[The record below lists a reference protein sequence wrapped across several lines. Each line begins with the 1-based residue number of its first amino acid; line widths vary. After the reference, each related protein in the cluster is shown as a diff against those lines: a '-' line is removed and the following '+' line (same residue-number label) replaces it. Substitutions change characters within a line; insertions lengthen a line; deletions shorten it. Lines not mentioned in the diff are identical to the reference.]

1 MKTLPLDK
9 PIKNFKGE
17 PILLNNIPST
27 LKDIYLHYLGAYTSK
42 DGKSVINAYKLGIA
56 ISNCKEPKIELENA
70 DFLILKEATQTPQ
83 HGALVMGQL
92 YETLEEVE
100 KEKEGKKTK

>member
-9 PIKNFKGE
+9 PIKDFKGE
-17 PILLNNIPST
+17 PILLNNVPST
-27 LKDIYLHYLGAYTSK
+27 LKDIYLHYLGSYSSK

-56 ISNCKEPKIELENA
+56 ISNCKEPNYEIENA
-70 DFLILKEATQTPQ
+70 DFLILKEATQTSQ

-92 YETLEEVE
+92 YEVLEEVE
-100 KEKEGKKTK
+100 KKNDK

>member
-9 PIKNFKGE
+9 LLKNFKGK

-27 LKDIYLHYLGAYTSK
+27 LKDIYLHYLGSYSSG
-42 DGKSVINAYKLGIA
+42 DGKSVISAYKLGIA
-56 ISNCKEPKIELENA
+56 ISNCKDPKIELENA

-92 YETLEEVE
+92 YEVLEEVE
-100 KEKEGKKTK
+100 KEKEGKETK

>member
-9 PIKNFKGE
+9 QIKLFDGQ
-17 PILLNNIPST
+17 PMLLNDIPFI
-27 LKDIYLHYLGAYTSK
+27 LKDVYLHYLGAYSSK

-56 ISNCKEPKIELENA
+56 ISNCKEPKIEIENA
-70 DFLILKEATQTPQ
+70 DFLILKEAAQTAH

-92 YETLEEVE
+92 YEVLEEVE
-100 KEKEGKKTK
+100 KESKDIEK